1 MNFEKYIYIDTYLL
15 IHITNIYVYIIFFLL
30 NQTLIEK
37 DSRSYSSFYFHNLT
51 YYFSVYL

>member
-51 YYFSVYL
+51 YYFSLYL